1 MSTNYFP
8 VFSLTHI
15 NILWINLLAEHTVQ
29 VWFWHIC
36 LCRFAPQ
43 AVLVSQITLMHC
55 NFQNLSQII
64 SWTEIR
70 VLTGQLQNIHLF
82 VLKQLP
88 CKFEATFGII
98 FLVKFALIPSIKQNA
113 WYVFF
118 FFRFEEY
125 ATFYLHM
132 SLNYDW
138 KATWPQNSLDAFSP
152 QIHNQNNY
160 SWRWGCQEMW

>member
-1 MSTNYFP
+1 MCPQIFPYNQST
-8 VFSLTHI
+8 LI
-15 NILWINLLAEHTVQ
+15 NIFWMNLLAEHTVQ

-43 AVLVSQITLMHC
+43 AVLVSQITQMNC

-88 CKFEATFGII
+88 CKFESAFGII
-98 FLVKFALIPSIKQNA
+98 FLVESALIPSIKQNA

-118 FFRFEEY
+118 FFRFEEW
-125 ATFYLHM
+125 ATFYLFYTYVFELCLKSNLTTKFLGHIFT
-132 SLNYDW
+132 SDSQ
-138 KATWPQNSLDAFSP
+138 P
-152 QIHNQNNY
+152 
-160 SWRWGCQEMW
+160 E